1 MEHHIQPE
9 RIGPNGAVMA
19 EAIAT
24 CVHCGFCLAACPTYK
39 LLGEEMDSPRG
50 RIVLMKD
57 VLEGTLS
64 VQEAA
69 PYVDQCLGCQACVTA
84 CPSGVRYGEL
94 LTAYRAHV
102 EPQHQRPLTE
112 RLTRVLLRE
121 TLPHPTRFRFA
132 ATAGRLAQ
140 PLKALLPHPLRA
152 MLNLLPA
159 QLPPRAPA
167 FPEVIPAVGQRRA
180 RVALLTGCVQQV
192 LQPRINQATI
202 EVLTKQGVEVVIP
215 GGQGCCGALS
225 MHIGEAEHAR
235 QLARRNLDVFPTDVD
250 AILANA
256 AGCGS
261 SMKEYGL
268 LFRGTPDEGRAEAF
282 ARKVQDVSEF
292 LDALG
297 LRDVRPLPEP
307 LTVAYHDAC
316 HLAHAQGI
324 WGAPRRLLAA
334 IPNLQV
340 REIPE
345 AELCCGSAG
354 TYNIEHPDLAD
365 QLGQRKARN
374 ILSTGATAVVTGNIG
389 CAVQLQTHLAR
400 LGKPLPVMHTMELLA
415 QAMPQ

>member
-140 PLKALLPHPLRA
+140 PLKALLPHLC
-152 MLNLLPA
+152 
-159 QLPPRAPA
+159 
-167 FPEVIPAVGQRRA
+167 A
-180 RVALLTGCVQQV
+180 RC
-192 LQPRINQATI
+192 
-202 EVLTKQGVEVVIP
+202 
-215 GGQGCCGALS
+215 
-225 MHIGEAEHAR
+225 
-235 QLARRNLDVFPTDVD
+235 
-250 AILANA
+250 
-256 AGCGS
+256 
-261 SMKEYGL
+261 
-268 LFRGTPDEGRAEAF
+268 
-282 ARKVQDVSEF
+282 
-292 LDALG
+292 
-297 LRDVRPLPEP
+297 
-307 LTVAYHDAC
+307 
-316 HLAHAQGI
+316 
-324 WGAPRRLLAA
+324 
-334 IPNLQV
+334 
-340 REIPE
+340 
-345 AELCCGSAG
+345 
-354 TYNIEHPDLAD
+354 
-365 QLGQRKARN
+365 
-374 ILSTGATAVVTGNIG
+374 
-389 CAVQLQTHLAR
+389 
-400 LGKPLPVMHTMELLA
+400 
-415 QAMPQ
+415 